1 MYCVKSRALALVM
14 VLTLVGIAN
23 SANIV
28 SVVETGGDNEATD
41 TIPAKWSGQT
51 WQVTVAAEPL
61 LDSVVGANYTAGLF
75 ADLSPAFVDRAHRYM
90 SDAALPIP
98 AYLIGKEYILSGNDN
113 RDNATY
119 KLDVTIADPSTVYM
133 LIDNRLSDA
142 DGATPPTF
150 DATHMQ
156 WIVDQ
161 GWAATANG
169 LNRGLNVNLPDELA
183 FDEGADGTV
192 NQYYSVYQKKF
203 LAGTFSLL
211 QAENAGQNMYG
222 VVIAPDGEIVVGDVN
237 GDEVVDL
244 LDFGVIRDH
253 FRTGAAPAEGDLN
266 FDGTVDFD
274 DFQIWKTAFGGG
286 APANV
291 PEPTT
296 SAIALIACAVMA
308 GRSAWRKVR
317 GAASLLGL
325 LGLLAGPVSG
335 ATIVSVVETGGDNEA
350 TDTIPAQWSGQTWQV
365 TVAGEP
371 LLDSVVGANFTAG
384 LFGHFAPSFVDRVH
398 RYSDVTASNT
408 LPIPGYLVGSEYL
421 LSGNDNRDNAT
432 YRLDVTVNAAATAYI
447 LIDNRLSDTSNANPP
462 TFDATH
468 MQWIIDQGWAPT
480 AHGLNRAG
488 DPALPDE
495 VAFDEGANDTIEQ
508 YYSVYQKAFPAGTF
522 SLFQA
527 DNAGQNMYGVVVK
540 PGAAAVVGDV
550 NGDLFVD
557 IQDFDIIRLNFRT
570 GTTPEQG
577 DLDFSGLVDLSDF
590 KIWKNAFSGPLP
602 VGVPEPSAFMLLGM
616 GLAAAALVRVRRSA
630 AHAVV
635 MGAMLLSA
643 NASQAQSTIVFVPT
657 GDGDWNALASWIDP
671 VSQQNFIPGDN
682 YPDEVPG
689 INNGGTA
696 FLNVAALHSVGG
708 VLIAEGAGSSG
719 RLDIR
724 NGGSLNVVAAATPA
738 ANGSVTV
745 GQAGTGRLTLAG
757 NGSLT
762 ARNLSLGGASG
773 STLEA
778 SGTAKIALSGSAV
791 LARNTRLVGPN
802 VDFDVAG
809 NLSVNGVYQPSISP
823 AGASIVN
830 VTGSASVGGRLD
842 VNFDGVTPAFGN
854 SWQLINAA
862 TATGRFSSITSNVA
876 LPRGLVYDQAVNA
889 GGSGDVSVRVVN
901 RLILS
906 VDRGTGA
913 TIIENVAGGPV
924 NFDGYG
930 INSPLGSL
938 DASDWSS
945 LDKKNLGSWLE
956 APPTN
961 TDLGELAPFAGS
973 TLPVGQS
980 LSLGTPFKFTPTAFG
995 QSGDDLTFDYSTA
1008 SGETIRGLVEYSG
1021 PHNTL
1026 VLVVDPDTGDAVIQN
1041 QSSFSAAINGYTIGS
1056 ASGSLQFANGAW
1068 LSLDD
1073 QGLSSWEE
1081 ANPSAEFL
1089 NELNPLGSSLFS
1101 SRMLVDLGTPFKV
1114 TGKRDLTFEIHLVS
1128 GETMLGAVEYGEP
1141 ISVGQPGDTDNDGD
1155 VDITDLNGV
1164 RNNFGNTGQVGS
1176 TAGDAFPF
1184 DGKVDI
1190 SDLNAVRNNFGAA
1203 PGAQSVPEPASL
1215 GLVLTAVALVFAA
1228 RQRRRD

>member
-384 LFGHFAPSFVDRVH
+384 L
-398 RYSDVTASNT
+398 
-408 LPIPGYLVGSEYL
+408 L
-421 LSGNDNRDNAT
+421 AT
-432 YRLDVTVNAAATAYI
+432 
-447 LIDNRLSDTSNANPP
+447 
-462 TFDATH
+462 
-468 MQWIIDQGWAPT
+468 
-480 AHGLNRAG
+480 
-488 DPALPDE
+488 
-495 VAFDEGANDTIEQ
+495 
-508 YYSVYQKAFPAGTF
+508 
-522 SLFQA
+522 SL
-527 DNAGQNMYGVVVK
+527 
-540 PGAAAVVGDV
+540 
-550 NGDLFVD
+550 
-557 IQDFDIIRLNFRT
+557 
-570 GTTPEQG
+570 
-577 DLDFSGLVDLSDF
+577 
-590 KIWKNAFSGPLP
+590 
-602 VGVPEPSAFMLLGM
+602 
-616 GLAAAALVRVRRSA
+616 RRSSIGSIA
-630 AHAVV
+630 
-635 MGAMLLSA
+635 
-643 NASQAQSTIVFVPT
+643 IPT
-657 GDGDWNALASWIDP
+657 SPPRIRC
-671 VSQQNFIPGDN
+671 QF
-682 YPDEVPG
+682 PG
-689 INNGGTA
+689 ISWA
-696 FLNVAALHSVGG
+696 LNTFCRVTT
-708 VLIAEGAGSSG
+708 IA
-719 RLDIR
+719 
-724 NGGSLNVVAAATPA
+724 T
-738 ANGSVTV
+738 
-745 GQAGTGRLTLAG
+745 
-757 NGSLT
+757 
-762 ARNLSLGGASG
+762 
-773 STLEA
+773 
-778 SGTAKIALSGSAV
+778 
-791 LARNTRLVGPN
+791 TRR
-802 VDFDVAG
+802 
-809 NLSVNGVYQPSISP
+809 
-823 AGASIVN
+823 
-830 VTGSASVGGRLD
+830 T
-842 VNFDGVTPAFGN
+842 
-854 SWQLINAA
+854 
-862 TATGRFSSITSNVA
+862 
-876 LPRGLVYDQAVNA
+876 
-889 GGSGDVSVRVVN
+889 
-901 RLILS
+901 
-906 VDRGTGA
+906 
-913 TIIENVAGGPV
+913 
-924 NFDGYG
+924 
-930 INSPLGSL
+930 
-938 DASDWSS
+938 DW
-945 LDKKNLGSWLE
+945 
-956 APPTN
+956 T
-961 TDLGELAPFAGS
+961 
-973 TLPVGQS
+973 
-980 LSLGTPFKFTPTAFG
+980 
-995 QSGDDLTFDYSTA
+995 
-1008 SGETIRGLVEYSG
+1008 
-1021 PHNTL
+1021 
-1026 VLVVDPDTGDAVIQN
+1026 
-1041 QSSFSAAINGYTIGS
+1041 
-1056 ASGSLQFANGAW
+1056 
-1068 LSLDD
+1068 
-1073 QGLSSWEE
+1073 
-1081 ANPSAEFL
+1081 
-1089 NELNPLGSSLFS
+1089 
-1101 SRMLVDLGTPFKV
+1101 
-1114 TGKRDLTFEIHLVS
+1114 
-1128 GETMLGAVEYGEP
+1128 
-1141 ISVGQPGDTDNDGD
+1141 
-1155 VDITDLNGV
+1155 
-1164 RNNFGNTGQVGS
+1164 
-1176 TAGDAFPF
+1176 
-1184 DGKVDI
+1184 
-1190 SDLNAVRNNFGAA
+1190 
-1203 PGAQSVPEPASL
+1203 
-1215 GLVLTAVALVFAA
+1215 
-1228 RQRRRD
+1228 